1 MTLGPLP
8 KSSNHSRTSKC

>member
-8 KSSNHSRTSKC
+8 KSSNHSRT